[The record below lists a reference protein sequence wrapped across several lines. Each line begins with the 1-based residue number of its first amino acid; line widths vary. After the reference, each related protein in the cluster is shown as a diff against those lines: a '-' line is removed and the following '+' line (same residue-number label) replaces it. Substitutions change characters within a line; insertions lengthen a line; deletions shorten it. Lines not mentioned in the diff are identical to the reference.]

1 MIKFAHLLVLS
12 ALIVLLAGSGCVGND
27 TPDIEKT
34 EAGPNSVEVKNGSP
48 DEDLDT
54 RLLQAEIQ
62 ELNSEMEEL
71 KGMLEDAN
79 LEDEIIIEEL

>member
-12 ALIVLLAGSGCVGND
+12 ALIVLLAGSGCVEND
-27 TPDIEKT
+27 TPDIEKM
-34 EAGPNSVEVKNGSP
+34 EVGPNSVEVENGSP

>member
-34 EAGPNSVEVKNGSP
+34 KAGPNSVEAENGSP

-62 ELNSEMEEL
+62 ELNYEMEEL
-71 KGMLEDAN
+71 KDMLEDAN